1 MMKFKAVSLIPKAL
15 VISCCLGL
23 LPVMLPNSFAEEA
36 PISITADE
44 MTSTEKSSSVTFK
57 GDVDAKQGDLR
68 IRSDHMTVYYSAP
81 DKSKSQNVTQQVNK
95 IVCKGNVEITREDW
109 LGTSEKMDYLAD
121 KKEVLLTG
129 NAKFWQGQNMVAGE
143 KIIYY
148 MNEGRSEVL
157 SGDEPT
163 TTVVGGEKKKKRVNM
178 TIIQQEQ

>member
-1 MMKFKAVSLIPKAL
+1 MKFKVVSLVSKAL

-23 LPVMLPNSFAEEA
+23 LSVTSPYSFADEV

-44 MTSTEKSSSVTFK
+44 MMSTEKDSSVTFK

-68 IRSDHMTVYYSAP
+68 IRSDKMTVFYSAAEH
-81 DKSKSQNVTQQVNK
+81 SESTNVSQQVDK

-109 LGTSEKMDYLAD
+109 LGTSDEMTYLAD
-121 KKEVLLTG
+121 KKEIFLTG

-143 KIIYY
+143 KIVYY

-157 SGDEPT
+157 GGDEQT

-178 TIIQQEQ
+178 TIIQQ